1 MKFDLALAPSSLSQV
16 PDLAKRAQTLGA
28 AGLWTTETQH
38 DPFLPLGLAAEH
50 TTSIS
55 LGTAVAIAFARSPMT
70 VAYTSWDLAEQ
81 SGGRF
86 ILGLGTQVKPHIER
100 RFGMSWPES
109 PVGKLREFIQAVRAI
124 WHSWQTGERLNF
136 RGEHFKHTLMT
147 PFFNPGEIKHPNIP
161 IYIAGVNAPLIKL
174 AGEAADGFHVHPY
187 HTRKYLAEVILPN
200 LEAGALKAGRSK
212 TDVAVAATA
221 FVAIGRDE
229 SERAM
234 MREMMKS
241 QIAFYAST
249 PTYRSVMSLHG
260 WDAQAE
266 QLSVLAARG
275 GWLDMPAVLTDEML
289 TEFIV
294 DGTWDD
300 IGAKLRA
307 KYDGLADRLSL
318 YLPFT
323 PSEIDDNWQKVS
335 EAIQAFTQ

>member
-1 MKFDLALAPSSLSQV
+1 
-16 PDLAKRAQTLGA
+16 
-28 AGLWTTETQH
+28 
-38 DPFLPLGLAAEH
+38 
-50 TTSIS
+50 
-55 LGTAVAIAFARSPMT
+55 
-70 VAYTSWDLAEQ
+70 
-81 SGGRF
+81 
-86 ILGLGTQVKPHIER
+86 
-100 RFGMSWPES
+100 
-109 PVGKLREFIQAVRAI
+109 
-124 WHSWQTGERLNF
+124 
-136 RGEHFKHTLMT
+136 MT